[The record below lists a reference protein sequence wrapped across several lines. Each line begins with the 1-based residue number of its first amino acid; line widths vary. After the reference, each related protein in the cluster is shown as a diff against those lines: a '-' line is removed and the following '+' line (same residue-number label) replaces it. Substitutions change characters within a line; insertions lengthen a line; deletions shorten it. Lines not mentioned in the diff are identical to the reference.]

1 MDDTDLTILELLKE
15 NSRRSFIDIG
25 SRVGLSEGAVR
36 RRVKKLVEEG
46 IIQCFTIETKSE
58 VEAIVLIKTD
68 PAKTREIAET
78 VKSMSEKVFEASG
91 DFDIAAFICA
101 STLDE
106 VNKIVDGIRGLPSV
120 LSTSTL
126 IKMA

>member
-1 MDDTDLTILELLKE
+1 MNNINLTILKLLKE

-25 SRVGLSEGAVR
+25 RRVGLSEGAVR
-36 RRVKKLVEEG
+36 RRVKRLVEEG

-58 VEAIVLIKTD
+58 VETIVLIKTE
-68 PAKTREIAET
+68 PAKTREVTET
-78 VKSMSEKVFEASG
+78 IKLISKKVFEVSG

-106 VNKIVDGIRGLPSV
+106 MNKIVDRIRDLPSV
-120 LSTSTL
+120 FSTNTL
-126 IKMA
+126 IKMT